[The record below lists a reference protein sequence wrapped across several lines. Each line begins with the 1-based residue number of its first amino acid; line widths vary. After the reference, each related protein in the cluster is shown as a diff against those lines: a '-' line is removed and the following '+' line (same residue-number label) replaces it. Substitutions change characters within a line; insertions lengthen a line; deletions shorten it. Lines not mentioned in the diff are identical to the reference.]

1 MSVLDLNNQ
10 EASFSKKTAQL
21 SFILSIPF
29 LIVAFANFFQWTWL
43 NKIDT
48 AIGQAIIQYRG
59 QGLTT
64 FFRHLTKMGN
74 VGFSA
79 MLIGIIVIVL
89 FLMLNDKHIS
99 IWYLLTT
106 AIGAGALNQIVKYLF
121 QKDRP
126 TVEHLIDQG
135 GYSFPSGHAMGSIII
150 YGALLYI
157 VFKLINNQ
165 VIKTLALVATMILV
179 GLIGLSRVYLGVHF
193 PSDIIGGYALG
204 AAWLTLSIG
213 LFEMQQANK

>member
-64 FFRHLTKMGN
+64 FFRYLTKMGN

-89 FLMLNDKHIS
+89 FLMLKDKHIS

-165 VIKTLALVATMILV
+165 VIKTLALVATVILV